1 MKYPEIAK
9 RFNLVMNLRHIKAV
23 DLAKKAGISAGALS
37 HYCNGNRCPSTDIA
51 IKLGKIL
58 NCNPVWLMDLDNEME
73 VSSNIVATTEYVMD
87 DDTKYI
93 VSKVC
98 KMQDDQRK
106 RILTYLRAIVDSEE
120 T

>member
-9 RFNLVMNLRHIKAV
+9 RFNLIMNLRHIKAV

-37 HYCNGNRCPSTDIA
+37 HYYNGNRCPSTDIA
-51 IKLGKIL
+51 IRLGKIL
-58 NCNPVWLMDLDNEME
+58 DCNPVWLMDLDDEME
-73 VSSNIVATTEYVMD
+73 VSSKIETNVMD

-93 VSKVC
+93 VSKVN
-98 KMQDDQRK
+98 KMQEDQRK
-106 RILTYLRAIVDSEE
+106 RILMYLRAIVDSEE